1 MDQDLDKSSTDR
13 IFIRVLKEI
22 AKRLSQH
29 ARDEDTV
36 CRNGGDEF
44 LYLLMNPQGGENI
57 QRIAGVVLKDIA
69 QPIDVGDLQLV
80 IKSSIGIAVYPDNGP
95 TGEQLIRNADAAM
108 YRAKRHGPGC
118 IVFHDEKPMSER
130 SVEPPV
136 LESLQQ
142 PSTHHK
148 LSPTEHERRYAYL
161 REANEQLILAAFSAQ
176 GPQGAAAHERRYAQ
190 LREANEQLVLAALT
204 AQELQAAAD
213 QA

>member
-1 MDQDLDKSSTDR
+1 VDQDLDKSSTDR

-95 TGEQLIRNADAAM
+95 TGEQLKEM
-108 YRAKRHGPGC
+108 PT
-118 IVFHDEKPMSER
+118 
-130 SVEPPV
+130 PPC
-136 LESLQQ
+136 
-142 PSTHHK
+142 
-148 LSPTEHERRYAYL
+148 
-161 REANEQLILAAFSAQ
+161 
-176 GPQGAAAHERRYAQ
+176 
-190 LREANEQLVLAALT
+190 T
-204 AQELQAAAD
+204 A
-213 QA
+213 